1 MLVAAG
7 LLRDAAV
14 RQQQR
19 QWFVDY
25 VLSSRML

>member
-1 MLVAAG
+1 MLLAAG